1 MRGFVLGIIFALTAT
16 IANAEGPA
24 PEARVALS
32 QNMDFYGSDL
42 KIIFDTTYDACES
55 ACLSDT
61 ACQAF
66 TFNQRSGSCFPKS
79 EVTQAT
85 PFAGAISARVYRL
98 SQAALDQADR
108 RA

>member
-55 ACLSDT
+55 ACLS
-61 ACQAF
+61 F
-66 TFNQRSGSCFPKS
+66 LRSYD
-79 EVTQAT
+79 V
-85 PFAGAISARVYRL
+85 ISWE
-98 SQAALDQADR
+98 SIDR
-108 RA
+108 FSDGYAV